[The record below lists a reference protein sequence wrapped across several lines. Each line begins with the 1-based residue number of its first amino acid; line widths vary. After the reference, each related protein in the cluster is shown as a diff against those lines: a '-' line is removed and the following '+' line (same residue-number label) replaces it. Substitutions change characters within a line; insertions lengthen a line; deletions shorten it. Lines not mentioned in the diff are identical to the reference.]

1 MTGTS
6 DASEG
11 RATGHNAARRPGD
24 LRLLWLI
31 ARRGA
36 RESLRDRMTIVVS
49 LVFALGL
56 PLALLLTA
64 VRFQIAASGPDD
76 AAALGGSLVTYLFL
90 LGLAPTTGAI
100 GIACGQFAGEK
111 ESGSLAPLLA
121 SPASNVAVFGGK
133 ILAALLPT
141 LLFAALADLTYLIG
155 LAIGYGP
162 GRLRLL
168 PPALAALLIALVP
181 ATALFSATVAS
192 LVSSR
197 VRTFNTAQQISGLVL
212 TPVNGLLVVAIFAT
226 QRAGALGLGAV
237 VAALCAL
244 DLLLIVVGAATWRRE
259 EVLARR

>member
-1 MTGTS
+1 MVGPM
-6 DASEG
+6 
-11 RATGHNAARRPGD
+11 RATERGTIRRPGD

-36 RESLRDRMTIVVS
+36 HESLRDRMTIAVS
-49 LVFALGL
+49 LLFALGL
-56 PLALLLTA
+56 PLIVLLTV
-64 VRFQIAASGPDD
+64 VRFQIAISKPDD
-76 AAALGGSLVTYLFL
+76 GAALGASLATFLFL

-100 GIACGQFAGEK
+100 GIACGQFAGEG
-111 ESGSLAPLLA
+111 EAGSLAPILA
-121 SPASNVAVFGGK
+121 SPASNVAIFGGK

-141 LLFAALADLTYLIG
+141 LLFAALADLTYLLG
-155 LAIGYGP
+155 LAVGYGP
-162 GRLRLL
+162 ERLRLL
-168 PPALAALLIALVP
+168 PPALAALLIVLVP

-226 QRAGALGLGAV
+226 QRAGALGLGAIV
-237 VAALCAL
+237 LALLAL
-244 DLLLIVVGAATWRRE
+244 DALLIVVGARTWRRE